1 MTHPERISSLFSAHS
16 ETISKTFDALS
27 DRIVEAAQRMSH
39 CLLNDGKILTCGNG
53 GSCSE
58 AMHLSSE
65 LLNRFDRDRPGL
77 PAIALPTDV
86 ATVTSIA
93 NDYHYDDV
101 FAKPIRAL
109 GHAQD
114 LLVMYSTSGNSPNLL
129 KALKAAHDRDMRII
143 ALTGRDGGTVAA
155 LLGDGDLELRI
166 PSTSTAR
173 IQEAHLLL
181 THCFCD
187 LIDLQ
192 LFGE

>member
-1 MTHPERISSLFSAHS
+1 MTHPERISSLFAAHS
-16 ETISKTFDALS
+16 DTITRTFDSLS
-27 DRIVEAAQRMSH
+27 DRIVDAAHRMSH

-114 LLVMYSTSGNSPNLL
+114 VLVMYSTSGNSPNLL
-129 KALKAAHDRDMRII
+129 KALQAAHDRDMSII
-143 ALTGRDGGTVAA
+143 ALTGRDGGTVAS
-155 LLGDGDLELRI
+155 LLGERDLELRI
-166 PSTSTAR
+166 PSMSTAR

-187 LIDLQ
+187 LQ

>member
-1 MTHPERISSLFSAHS
+1 
-16 ETISKTFDALS
+16 
-27 DRIVEAAQRMSH
+27 MSH

>member
-27 DRIVEAAQRMSH
+27 DRIIEAAQRMSH